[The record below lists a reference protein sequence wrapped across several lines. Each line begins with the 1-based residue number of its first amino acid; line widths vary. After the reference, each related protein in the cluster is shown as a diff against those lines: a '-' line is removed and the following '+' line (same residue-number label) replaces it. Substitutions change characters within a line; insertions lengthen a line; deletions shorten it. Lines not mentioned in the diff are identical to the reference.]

1 MCWCTMAF
9 CLLQTI
15 IVFVGIGTN
24 FSQTLPWLYIAIVLM
39 CVLAILICEV
49 IEIVSLFDKKI
60 KKQNK

>member
-1 MCWCTMAF
+1 MCRCTMAF

-24 FSQTLPWLYIAIVLM
+24 FSQTLPWLYIALVLM

>member
-1 MCWCTMAF
+1 MIF
-9 CLLQTI
+9 CLFQTI

-24 FSQTLPWLYIAIVLM
+24 FSQTLPWLYIALVLM

>member
-1 MCWCTMAF
+1 MAF